1 VFSLAAFAA
10 QARASGGTL
19 DTVAEDLPP
28 PLAGRLISEDRTQAA
43 ISVLFPYVDS
53 ADTHAR
59 ADALQAALAAEPAPE
74 GVRFG
79 TITGLTVMSADVSQ
93 GVLREFNMTFL
104 VALVSAVGLMALWL
118 RRPLVAL
125 VALVP
130 NVLPIACAGAWLTLS
145 GMGLEFASGLAL
157 TIAFG
162 LAIDDTVHVLNRL
175 RLSGGFD
182 RLDDPAAVGA
192 AVQGVA
198 PALVITSLVLGL
210 GMTGTLLASLTS
222 LVVFGG
228 LSMAVFV
235 LALLADLLV
244 LPACLIML
252 GRFRSRLARR
262 CR

>member
-1 VFSLAAFAA
+1 
-10 QARASGGTL
+10 
-19 DTVAEDLPP
+19 
-28 PLAGRLISEDRTQAA
+28 
-43 ISVLFPYVDS
+43 
-53 ADTHAR
+53 
-59 ADALQAALAAEPAPE
+59 
-74 GVRFG
+74 
-79 TITGLTVMSADVSQ
+79 
-93 GVLREFNMTFL
+93 VLREFNMTFL